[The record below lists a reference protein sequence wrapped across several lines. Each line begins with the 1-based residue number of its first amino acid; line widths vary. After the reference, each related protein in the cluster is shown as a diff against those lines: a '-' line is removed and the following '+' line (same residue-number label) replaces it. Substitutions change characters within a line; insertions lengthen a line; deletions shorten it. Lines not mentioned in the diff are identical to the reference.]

1 MKRREGVSHFRKIRL
16 HFERANFE
24 PRTMLTTASR
34 LHQLRDSTL
43 DIRRKIEGHA
53 LYREIQSVAD
63 LRWFMQLHVFAV
75 WDFMSLLKALQNSLT
90 SISVPWVPSPYPTS
104 CRLINEI
111 VLGEESDTYKDGHCS
126 HFEIY
131 LEAMREAGA
140 DTGPIRRLVAEL
152 RAGSQFAEALAAAD
166 VPDEAQTFV
175 RSTFALIDAGKPHIT
190 AAAFTFGR
198 EDLIPAMFLKIV
210 RDLRLGFAGLA
221 EFEYYLER
229 HIEVDGDSHG
239 PMALRMLE
247 DLCGEDERRWTEASQ
262 AARNALQARL
272 KLWDAINAR
281 ILLSRSR

>member
-1 MKRREGVSHFRKIRL
+1 
-16 HFERANFE
+16 
-24 PRTMLTTASR
+24 MLTTASH

-43 DIRRKIEGHA
+43 DIRRQIEGHA
-53 LYREIQSVAD
+53 LYRDIQSVED
-63 LRWFMQLHVFAV
+63 LRCFMQMHVFAV
-75 WDFMSLLKALQNSLT
+75 WDFMSLLKSLQNSLT
-90 SISVPWVPSPYPTS
+90 SVSIPWVPSPYPTS

-111 VLGEESDTYKDGHCS
+111 VLGEESDTYRDGHRS

-140 DTGPIRRLVAEL
+140 DTGPIRSLMAEL
-152 RAGSQFAEALAAAD
+152 RDGSPLEEALGTAA
-166 VPDEAQTFV
+166 VPEAAQIFV
-175 RSTFALIDAGKPHIT
+175 RSTFSAIHPDKPHVT

-247 DLCGEDERRWTEASQ
+247 DLCGEDESRWTEAAD
-262 AARNALQARL
+262 AARNALEARL
-272 KLWDAINAR
+272 KLWDAIRAR
-281 ILLSRSR
+281 IALARSR